1 MPFLVLI
8 GVSVSGKTTI
18 TREIKRRH
26 VSDVFYF
33 DRVGVPPTET
43 TVIEYGS
50 GEAW

>member
-26 VSDVFYF
+26 VSDVFYLCAQHGR
-33 DRVGVPPTET
+33 DLGGASPPA
-43 TVIEYGS
+43 S
-50 GEAW
+50 